1 VPIATAKF
9 VVNLISASRLQAT
22 RGTRMPARVDILG
35 GSLSLGFLV
44 AELCSRYCTE
54 MRPDA
59 RAILTNCKK
68 IFNRLGAV
76 AQH

>member
-1 VPIATAKF
+1 
-9 VVNLISASRLQAT
+9 
-22 RGTRMPARVDILG
+22 MPARVDILG